1 MIEQLENEAMSLL
14 AANVDSKARVR
25 VSAAHAGNEIDV
37 TARGKRGGGVIY
49 GYSYGGV
56 RVDRSNLLLL
66 TCPESACDLSQSVQ
80 RKWRDAHGAAQPTSE
95 RKSSQ
100 RLKVASLFD
109 ENPVVVGSRNCVA
122 RPASFECV
130 TPCPVGAHAPIRMHK
145 TGWDL
150 FENGRCIA
158 GGLVRQSETSMLA
171 PLLPTL
177 ESAKS
182 WLNASHS
189 AASINP
195 VN

>member
-25 VSAAHAGNEIDV
+25 VSAAHAGNGIDV

-66 TCPESACDLSQSVQ
+66 TCPESACELSQAVQ
-80 RKWRDAHGAAQPTSE
+80 RKWKEEHGSAKPSSE
-95 RKSSQ
+95 RKGSL
-100 RLKVASLFD
+100 RLKVASLFT
-109 ENPVVVGSRNCVA
+109 ETPVVVGSRNCVA

-158 GGLVRQSETSMLA
+158 GGLVRQSETNMLI

-177 ESAKS
+177 EAAKGWLSAS
-182 WLNASHS
+182 QS
-189 AASINP
+189 AA
-195 VN
+195 

>member
-14 AANVDSKARVR
+14 AANVGSKARVR

-80 RKWRDAHGAAQPTSE
+80 RKWRDAHGVAQPSSE

-100 RLKVASLFD
+100 RLKVASLF
-109 ENPVVVGSRNCVA
+109 EETPVVVGSRRCAA

-145 TGWDL
+145 SGWDL

-158 GGLVRQSETSMLA
+158 GGLVRQSETNMLA

-177 ESAKS
+177 ESAKN
-182 WLNASHS
+182 WLNASRS
-189 AASINP
+189 AA
-195 VN
+195 

>member
-1 MIEQLENEAMSLL
+1 MIERLENEAMSLL

-25 VSAAHAGNEIDV
+25 VSAAHAGNEIEV

-66 TCPESACDLSQSVQ
+66 TCPESACELSQSVQ

-109 ENPVVVGSRNCVA
+109 ETPVVVGSRNCVA

-150 FENGRCIA
+150 FENGQCIA
-158 GGLVRQSETSMLA
+158 GGLVRQPAANTLI

-177 ESAKS
+177 ESAES
-182 WLNASHS
+182 WLKASHN
-189 AASINP
+189 AA
-195 VN
+195 

>member
-14 AANVDSKARVR
+14 AANGDCKERVR

-49 GYSYGGV
+49 GYSYGGI

-66 TCPESACDLSQSVQ
+66 TCSESACELSQSVQ
-80 RKWRDAHGAAQPTSE
+80 RKWRDAHGAAQACSD

-109 ENPVVVGSRNCVA
+109 ETPVVVGSRNCVA

-130 TPCPVGAHAPIRMHK
+130 TTCPVGAHAPIRMHK

-158 GGLVRQSETSMLA
+158 GGLVRQSETSMLT

-182 WLNASHS
+182 WLSASQRV
-189 AASINP
+189 A
-195 VN
+195 